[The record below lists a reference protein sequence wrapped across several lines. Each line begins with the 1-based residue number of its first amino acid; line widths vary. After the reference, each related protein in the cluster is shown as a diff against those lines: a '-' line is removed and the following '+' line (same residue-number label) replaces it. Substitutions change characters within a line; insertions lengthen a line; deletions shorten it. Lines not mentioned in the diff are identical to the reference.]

1 MNNTGKAT
9 RKEEGKQQMLVTGKN
24 VRKRYD
30 NSDLQELYE
39 FKKRKS
45 GERALGLYV
54 LKGTRTA
61 LRGKRET
68 NPSTLPG

>member
-1 MNNTGKAT
+1 MSVI
-9 RKEEGKQQMLVTGKN
+9 EKN

-30 NSDLQELYE
+30 NSDMQEVYE

-54 LKGTRTA
+54 LKTG
-61 LRGKRET
+61 LGGGS
-68 NPSTLPG
+68 NPSALPG

>member
-1 MNNTGKAT
+1 MNYTGKAT
-9 RKEEGKQQMLVTGKN
+9 GKEEGKQQMPVTGKN
-24 VRKRYD
+24 ARKRYD

-45 GERALGLYV
+45 GERVLGLYV

-61 LRGKRET
+61 LRVKRGS
-68 NPSTLPG
+68 NPSALPG